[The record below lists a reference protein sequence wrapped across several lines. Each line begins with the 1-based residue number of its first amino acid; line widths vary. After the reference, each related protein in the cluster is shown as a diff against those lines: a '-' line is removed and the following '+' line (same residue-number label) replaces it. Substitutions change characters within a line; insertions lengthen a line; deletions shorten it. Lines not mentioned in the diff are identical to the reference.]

1 MGLLRGGTGNGSD
14 SKAARTS
21 RLVEGVGGLV
31 VGSPSLGARGAAA
44 SPQRSV
50 TMKPLMAFALAVMMA
65 AAAFGTAQVPDKLI
79 LDGKEVPLFEN
90 PLEYLWLDETGTP
103 VLFAEVFA
111 EPPTSPEG
119 QKKQE
124 ALSSRRPEVLRDGG
138 GASNN
143 WRGYVATW
151 QIDGD
156 RLLLVKIEQSFQT
169 APVPED
175 RKDWD
180 RWTPKWELRE
190 VPIDQVLPGKTL
202 PLLAEW
208 YSGRLRIPQG
218 EMLDYVHMGY
228 GSRSERDTFLE
239 FKNGALVSRVDID
252 NIGKNFYRTEYA
264 QPWKTYGEEGGTDWS
279 WIDPR
284 MFNYTWIGTLQDSGA
299 AFRTR
304 GGFSHQPSSNGTLWL
319 SKEGAKAALLIFE
332 TPDRSRDAIPLHALP
347 DGALPADGTL
357 VEIECRFVKN
367 GERQELH
374 VSSIRELKPSEA
386 LFHTDFPE
394 FIAKWRNEMN
404 AARERKAAEA
414 KNAPEPARTE

>member
-1 MGLLRGGTGNGSD
+1 
-14 SKAARTS
+14 
-21 RLVEGVGGLV
+21 
-31 VGSPSLGARGAAA
+31 
-44 SPQRSV
+44 
-50 TMKPLMAFALAVMMA
+50 MKPLMVLMIAVLAMVRVL
-65 AAAFGTAQVPDKLI
+65 GTAQVPDKLI

-124 ALSSRRPEVLRDGG
+124 ALSSRRPEALRDGG

-156 RLLLVKIEQSFQT
+156 RLMLVKIEQSFQT
-169 APVPED
+169 APVPKD

-180 RWTPKWELRE
+180 RWAPNWELRE
-190 VPIDQVLPGKTL
+190 VPIDLVLPGKTL
-202 PLLAEW
+202 PLIAEW

-228 GSRSERDTFLE
+228 ASRFERDTFLE
-239 FKNGALVSRVDID
+239 FKNGVLVSRADID
-252 NIGKNFYRTEYA
+252 NTGRNLYRTEYA

-284 MFNYTWIGTLQDSGA
+284 LFDYTWIGTLQDSGA
-299 AFRTR
+299 VFRTR
-304 GGFSHQPSSNGTLWL
+304 GGLSRQPASNGTLWL
-319 SKEGAKAALLIFE
+319 SKDGAKAALLIYE

-357 VEIECRFVKN
+357 VEIECRFVKS

-374 VSSIRELKPSEA
+374 VSSIRELKSSEA

-404 AARERKAAEA
+404 AVQERKAAEST
-414 KNAPEPARTE
+414 KAPEPAKPQ